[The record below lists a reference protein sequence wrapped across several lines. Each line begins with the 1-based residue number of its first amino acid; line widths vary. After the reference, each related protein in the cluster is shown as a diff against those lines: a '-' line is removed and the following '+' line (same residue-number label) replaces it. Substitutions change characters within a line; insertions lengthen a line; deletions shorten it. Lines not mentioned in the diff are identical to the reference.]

1 MRVCRQPWSSIMS
14 LLHMH
19 ARRAAVRCTSRAH
32 DSCDQQTRPAGHWRS
47 LQSSQPQPH
56 VDRQQL
62 RRGGESS
69 ASATTRRTQ
78 LRLVP
83 CSAVVSE
90 TQTEATSERQ
100 TESTGEGA
108 RRHTPFQQL
117 GVDARLVVRRFPSLG
132 ITEAGVYHV
141 AILNLAGH
149 SNGEMQPLCFWCR
162 LSRLAVLIAGT
173 ASV

>member
-1 MRVCRQPWSSIMS
+1 MRVCRQPWCSVMS

-19 ARRAAVRCTSRAH
+19 ARRVAVRCTSGAH
-32 DSCDQQTRPAGHWRS
+32 GNYVQQTRPAGHWRS
-47 LQSSQPQPH
+47 LQSSQSQPY

-83 CSAVVSE
+83 YSAVVSE
-90 TQTEATSERQ
+90 TQTEATSEGQ
-100 TESTGEGA
+100 TESVSAGA

-117 GVDARLVVRRFPSLG
+117 GVDARLVVRRSSSLG
-132 ITEAGVYHV
+132 ITEAVHHV
-141 AILNLAGH
+141 AILKLAGQ
-149 SNGEMQPLCFWCR
+149 SKGEMEPLWFRCQF
-162 LSRLAVLIAGT
+162 SRLAVLIAGT